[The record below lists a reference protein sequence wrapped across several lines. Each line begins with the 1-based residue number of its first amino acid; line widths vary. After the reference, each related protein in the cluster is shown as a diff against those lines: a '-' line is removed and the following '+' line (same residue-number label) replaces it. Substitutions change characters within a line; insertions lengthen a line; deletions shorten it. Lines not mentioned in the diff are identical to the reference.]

1 MSDGRGRFQS
11 LQSLFHITRVENLS
25 SIARSG
31 LTSHNH
37 AHAGLQPKDIS
48 DPDVQERRRRKSDPI
63 YRRPLHDY
71 VPLYFRARN
80 PMLYVR
86 REMQERLAVLYVEKS
101 VLCGRG
107 VVFTDGNAAA
117 DKTRYFSSVD
127 DLAQLDWACLEATD
141 WTAHVDGKRKRCAE
155 VLVPDAI
162 PKGRI
167 KRIVVADERAERS
180 IGREPWHGVDV
191 AVRREWFF

>member
-1 MSDGRGRFQS
+1 MSDGRERFQS
-11 LQSLFHITRVENLS
+11 LQMLFHITRLENLS

-37 AHAGLQPKDIS
+37 AHADFQPKDIS
-48 DPDVQERRRRKSDPI
+48 DPNVQERRRRKSDPI
-63 YRRPLHDY
+63 HRRPLHDY

-86 REMQERLAVLYVEKS
+86 KGMQKQLAVLYVEKS
-101 VLCGRG
+101 VLCRRG

-117 DKTRYFSSVD
+117 ANTRFFSSVD
-127 DLAQLDWACLEATD
+127 DLVQLDWACLEATD
-141 WTAHVDGKRKRCAE
+141 WTAYDDGKRKRCAE

-162 PKGRI
+162 PKGQI
-167 KRIVVADERAERS
+167 KHIVVADERAERS
-180 IGREPWHGVDV
+180 IDRGPWHGVDV
-191 AVRREWFF
+191 AVRRNWFF